1 VPEIDETAVQQ
12 HPEARAP
19 RAIVGALIGAEVGA
33 AAGLLFVGDVPLAP
47 LGCAAAGALAGPI
60 AARGASHLRTVLV
73 GRWLRAQLR
82 RAHPPDAQA
91 ARR

>member
-1 VPEIDETAVQQ
+1 MPEPTTE
-12 HPEARAP
+12 PEAQPPVRAP
-19 RAIVGALIGAEVGA
+19 RAVVGALIGAEVGA
-33 AAGLLFVGDVPLAP
+33 AAGLLFAGGVPFAP
-47 LGCAAAGALAGPI
+47 LGCAAAGALAGPL

-73 GRWLRAQLR
+73 ARWLRAQLR